1 MDKQLVKA
9 IPAEDD
15 DELDEVESVGWFS
28 RLWQWIRG
36 MSFRLISAVVGE
48 PSGMIDMGVS
58 VAETVVRSTLAVTEP
73 ALVATGLAVVITYP
87 GGTITLGLSVLI
99 ALAFRLLFRTI
110 RAIIRYF
117 REQGENGCF
126 PNLNAARF
134 LMN

>member
-9 IPAEDD
+9 SPADDD
-15 DELDEVESVGWFS
+15 DEVDEVGSIGLFS
-28 RLWQWIRG
+28 RIWHWIRG
-36 MSFRLISAVVGE
+36 MSFRLISAVIGE
-48 PSGMIDMGVS
+48 PPGMIDVGVS
-58 VAETVVRSTLAVTEP
+58 VAETVVRSTLAITEP

-99 ALAFRLLFRTI
+99 ALGFRLLFRAI

-117 REQGENGCF
+117 REQEGNGCF